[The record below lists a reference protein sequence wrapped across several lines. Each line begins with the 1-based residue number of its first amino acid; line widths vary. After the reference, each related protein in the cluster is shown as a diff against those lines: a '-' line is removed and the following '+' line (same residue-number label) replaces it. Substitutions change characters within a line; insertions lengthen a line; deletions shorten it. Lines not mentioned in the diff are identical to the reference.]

1 MTAGFDPFDIS
12 LTTPGNGARSYAR
25 ASAATAPRP
34 SAAPSPTRATRTEVG
49 LNLGKFQLNYT
60 SRSLTFDLDGA
71 VRDALRGGPGFAEEM
86 ELAAAAQSAYDSSG
100 ARASASAT
108 STADRDAAPT
118 ATPRRAALAYARAQ
132 GLDTP
137 EAAMRSLGD
146 I

>member
-1 MTAGFDPFDIS
+1 MTAGFDPFNIP

-25 ASAATAPRP
+25 ASVATAPRR
-34 SAAPSPTRATRTEVG
+34 SAAPAPSRVTSTEVG

-71 VRDALRGGPGFAEEM
+71 VRDVLQNGSGFAEEM
-86 ELAAAAQSAYDSSG
+86 DLAAATQSAYGSSG
-100 ARASASAT
+100 ARATSSGASAI
-108 STADRDAAPT
+108 DAAPT
-118 ATPRRAALAYARAQ
+118 ATPRRAALAYAKAQ

>member
-1 MTAGFDPFDIS
+1 MTAGFDPFNIP

-25 ASAATAPRP
+25 ASVATAPRR
-34 SAAPSPTRATRTEVG
+34 SAAPAPSRVTSTEVG

-71 VRDALRGGPGFAEEM
+71 VRDVLQNGSGFAEEM
-86 ELAAAAQSAYDSSG
+86 DLAAATQSAYGQSSRP
-100 ARASASAT
+100 AAT
-108 STADRDAAPT
+108 ATATDAAPT
-118 ATPRRAALAYARAQ
+118 ATPRRAALAYAKAQ